1 MLLGINQHV
10 PSNVSTMSMS
20 PFPTRIIPPPPPG
33 WPNWEALMHLALAE
47 AAKASHAAEV
57 PVGALVVNGNGT
69 IIATA
74 HNSPEAL
81 HDPTAHAEILAL
93 RAAGAASGNYRLEG
107 CVLVVTLEPC
117 MMCAGAMAHA
127 RIAGV
132 VYGAA
137 DPAAGASQAQVRVL
151 QPAAGVAGLQPAGQ
165 RARIAV
171 DRPLQ
176 FLRRHARGDWGQV
189 NAQDRAANDQALADG
204 GRLLSA
210 YDVAGERIWVIT
222 EAESHPGHRASTCIL
237 FPREY

>member
-1 MLLGINQHV
+1 MQ
-10 PSNVSTMSMS
+10 S
-20 PFPTRIIPPPPPG
+20 
-33 WPNWEALMHLALAE
+33 ALAE

-57 PVGALVVNGNGT
+57 PVGALVVNGNGI

-93 RAAGAASGNYRLEG
+93 RAAGGASSNYRLEG

-137 DPAAGASQAQVRVL
+137 DPAAGAVASRLEALDQPFLNHHPWHMGGICEAQCAALIQDFFRGKRV
-151 QPAAGVAGLQPAGQ
+151 
-165 RARIAV
+165 
-171 DRPLQ
+171 
-176 FLRRHARGDWGQV
+176 
-189 NAQDRAANDQALADG
+189 
-204 GRLLSA
+204 
-210 YDVAGERIWVIT
+210 GE
-222 EAESHPGHRASTCIL
+222 
-237 FPREY
+237 